1 MHPKMWVWLGLCA
14 VLILAAAN
22 LAILAAF
29 PVEQQHAQEPVKMV
43 DWIVASAPGLEY
55 RSGSG
60 EMSPVIVYD
69 GKNDSW
75 LLQNDTVRSRA
86 LDVGDFNGVDPLSP
100 EGTRYTPDIAIKGD
114 TIGIDFLI
122 ENHAREDCAGANLTL
137 TTVVERPN
145 PVTGSPYGELVSSST
160 PITVPIGDLAAGEW
174 CEVRVTADLPR
185 PGPEE
190 ILSLTIGLAAPYTL
204 TTPNG
209 TPVDFDF
216 RRVTVTVLG
225 SNTSWK
231 EEIDPG
237 STPDP
242 DYNRARL
249 PRGSAT
255 FVVMGIDAPEPV
267 PPPTFPTIRAE

>member
-1 MHPKMWVWLGLCA
+1 MHSKTWIWVGLGA
-14 VLILAAAN
+14 VLVLAAAN

-29 PVEQQHAQEPVKMV
+29 PAGQQHVQEPVKMV
-43 DWIVASAPGLEY
+43 DWIVVSAPGLEY

-75 LLQNDTVRSRA
+75 LLQNDTVRSRT
-86 LDVGDFNGVDPLSP
+86 LDLGDFNGVDPSSP
-100 EGTRYTPDIAIKGD
+100 KGTRYTPDIAIKGD
-114 TIGIDFLI
+114 TISIDFLI
-122 ENHAREDCAGANLTL
+122 ENRAREDCAGANLTL

-190 ILSLTIGLAAPYTL
+190 ILSLTIGLAAPYTI

-231 EEIDPG
+231 EEIEPG
-237 STPDP
+237 STLDP

-249 PRGSAT
+249 PGGSAVFIVQGT
-255 FVVMGIDAPEPV
+255 NALPPV
-267 PPPTFPTIRAE
+267 TLPTMTAG

>member
-1 MHPKMWVWLGLCA
+1 MHPKIWIWLGLCA
-14 VLILAAAN
+14 VFILAAAN

-43 DWIVASAPGLEY
+43 DWIVASAPELEY
-55 RSGSG
+55 RSDSG
-60 EMSPVIVYD
+60 EMSLVIVYD

-75 LLQNDTVRSRA
+75 LLQNDTVQSQA
-86 LDVGDFNGVDPLSP
+86 LDIGDFNGVDPSSP
-100 EGTRYTPDIAIKGD
+100 ERTRYTPDIAIRDD

-137 TTVVERPN
+137 TTVVKRPN
-145 PVTGSPYGELVSSST
+145 PVTGSPYGELVSSSA

-190 ILSLTIGLAAPYTL
+190 VLYLMIDLTTPYTF

-231 EEIDPG
+231 EEIEPG

-242 DYNRARL
+242 DYNRAHL
-249 PRGSAT
+249 PRGSAVFIVQGT
-255 FVVMGIDAPEPV
+255 DALPPV
-267 PPPTFPTIRAE
+267 TLPTMTAE